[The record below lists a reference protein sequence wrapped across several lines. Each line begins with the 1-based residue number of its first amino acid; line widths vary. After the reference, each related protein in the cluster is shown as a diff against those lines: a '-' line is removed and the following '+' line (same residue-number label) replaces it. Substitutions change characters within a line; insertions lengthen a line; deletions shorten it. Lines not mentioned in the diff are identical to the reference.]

1 MNMKYNNDFNIQDA
15 FFNEDYKDCILCF
28 EELIELDKEDLNSA
42 YYALLSTIGENDL
55 YRGLSLIKRSKLL
68 SNKEISEYLDKEGAN
83 LINLL
88 VEDIDTQKVVIIM
101 TYINNHISGD
111 MNDAD
116 MGLCFFE
123 MIGSLYELGYK
134 ASLIKEL
141 TSIGHMLFKM

>member
-1 MNMKYNNDFNIQDA
+1 MKYNNDFNIQDA

-101 TYINNHISGD
+101 TYINNHINGD

>member
-1 MNMKYNNDFNIQDA
+1 MNMKYSEDFNIQDA
-15 FFNEDYKDCILCF
+15 FFNENYKDCILCF
-28 EELIELDKEDLNSA
+28 EELIELDKENLNSA

-55 YRGLSLIKRSKLL
+55 YHSLSLIKRSKLL
-68 SNKEISEYLDKEGAN
+68 SSSDVSGYLDKEGAN

-88 VEDIDTQKVVIIM
+88 VEDIDIQKVVIIM
-101 TYINNHISGD
+101 TFINNHKDCD
-111 MNDAD
+111 MNDGD
-116 MGLCFFE
+116 IGLCFFE

>member
-1 MNMKYNNDFNIQDA
+1 MKYSGDFNIQDT
-15 FFNEDYKDCILCF
+15 FFNEEYKDCIRYF
-28 EELIELDKEDLNSA
+28 EELIELDKETLNSA

-55 YRGLSLIKRSKLL
+55 YHGLSLIKRSKLL
-68 SNKEISEYLDKEGAN
+68 SSKEVSDYLDKEGAN

-88 VEDIDTQKVVIIM
+88 IEDTDTQKVVIIM
-101 TYINNHISGD
+101 TYINNHKDCD
-111 MNDAD
+111 MNETD

-123 MIGSLYELGYK
+123 MIGNLYELGYK